1 MSRNESSFGGS
12 RTGFATSSRT
22 LNISSP
28 VKPEVR
34 SKMQAQD
41 LRLLLKEKI
50 VELGNMQSEWNSNDA
65 AYNDKCENIISQ
77 LRNLDLELKA
87 AKNEERTKHLAL
99 YNELVE
105 QHKQATLDLQNQI
118 DKGLSASEAI
128 ADFEELDAEIAELK
142 REIAELEN
150 APQPVAE
157 DEVIDEE
164 AEERIHE
171 LEDRLEEMQ
180 QVYEEAIRTR
190 EEDSKQSTQMIEQL
204 VLKNQEAE
212 ESHEDEVQ
220 QLIES
225 LNTLDQEHSEK
236 IQDIENE
243 IADCKH
249 QVSSALKTT
258 LSKSAQLQENIS
270 KKQRDA
276 NRELKTL
283 QEQADQLRNQLEATT
298 ARQRQQMKEASIA
311 AKKYGEE
318 KRRFVAMHRELEMLN
333 SELVRESIEH
343 ETLLKELNK
352 MDNFVLSQMSSQSS
366 SRSAA
371 GNSSFSMRSNKF

>member
-118 DKGLSASEAI
+118 DEGLSASETI

-142 REIAELEN
+142 REITELEN

-249 QVSSALKTT
+249 QVSSALKTA

-333 SELVRESIEH
+333 SELVRESVEH